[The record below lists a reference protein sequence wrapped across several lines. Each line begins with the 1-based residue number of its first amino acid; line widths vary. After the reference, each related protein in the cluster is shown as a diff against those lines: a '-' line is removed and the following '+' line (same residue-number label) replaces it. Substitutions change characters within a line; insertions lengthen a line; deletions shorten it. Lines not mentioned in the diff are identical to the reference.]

1 MSMSIRDQLSPKM
14 AKLMRRV
21 ENPSKILE
29 AAGAAVE
36 GISVRAF
43 RDESL
48 RPVEWEELHAATLAN
63 KGDRGNLLI
72 ESGALVHSLTHVVGS
87 NQVEIG
93 SDRPYAATHQFGR
106 GPIPARP
113 FIPVLGDELTA
124 IAADEVR
131 SAVEAVIMREV
142 R

>member
-1 MSMSIRDQLSPKM
+1 MSLSIKDQISPRLQRGLKKM
-14 AKLMRRV
+14 KNKRPV
-21 ENPSKILE
+21 LE

-48 RPVEWEELHAATLAN
+48 RASEWEPLTEATLAA
-63 KGDRGNLLI
+63 KGSSGNLLI
-72 ESGALVHSLTHVVGS
+72 ESGALVHSLRHVVGS

-93 SDRPYAATHQFGR
+93 SDRPYAAAHQFGYEA
-106 GPIPARP
+106 IPARP
-113 FIPVLGDELTA
+113 FMPIVGDRLTA
-124 IAADEVR
+124 EAAAEVR
-131 SAVEAVIMREV
+131 SAVEAVIERSF